1 MNLWKANI
9 FLDFDVMVASEEES
23 KFKFDVEE
31 VISDFR
37 DLIKIRWTKIQNY
50 DNIPEK
56 WLNCV
61 PYGDNKNTIG
71 EIISETSEELRKKEI
86 FKKMDKNQLKLDI

>member
-9 FLDFDVMVASEEES
+9 FLDIDVMVASEEKSNIE
-23 KFKFDVEE
+23 FDVEE
-31 VISDFR
+31 AISDFY
-37 DLIKIRWTKIQNY
+37 DQIKVRWTKIQNY

-71 EIISETSEELRKKEI
+71 QIVSEISEELRKKEI
-86 FKKMDKNQLKLDI
+86 FEKMDKNQLKMDI